1 MLERIQKIENVGN
14 YSRALAGGFPLGRV
28 SVIYGEN
35 RNGKSTLCDIL
46 YSLSLNDPQLV
57 LDRKSVVQGH
67 EPDTINQQI
76 ELKFS
81 DRQQTVKFRNSEWDS
96 QPPEESN
103 LYIFDHGFIHRN
115 VLAGTKYSRENSTN
129 VSRFILGENIAAFDD
144 LEVRN
149 QQLRTDRQTLNR
161 HKTELE
167 GHEIGDFKA
176 FVELPVPTKTL
187 DELDADIRVS
197 KQAQEQLATQITN
210 TTQITQRSNLN
221 GLFNGVSITSTS
233 QEINNC
239 LALSMVNVHD
249 ASKAIVTE
257 HKNKVNNKES
267 FNGWAASGIEHLDED
282 CPFCGQELGADAQEL
297 IESYRTAFDDAF
309 QNFVRNTKTEVTRLR
324 AKTLIDVSLE
334 KLTEKHDQNVATLE
348 TYSEGTINDKLR
360 ELDHEAMLTQRFE
373 SVTEALLAL
382 IDESVTTNNAID
394 TALSDK
400 YDAPYNAFNSIDF
413 DELQSNIDAFNG
425 AIQSYSDA
433 IAPLNAMLSEFKN
446 GQNVAD
452 LREKKQLEAENEV
465 GIAISRKRLNL
476 DVLCVQYNNLKAQ
489 IDIDKASYDAD
500 KEALELAQEAFLN
513 TYFVTINDLFRRIGS
528 TDFAI
533 SRKVNRGGARTVY
546 DLEVKFKGQLI
557 NNSKLHC
564 LFSESDRRALALCI
578 FLAKIQQL
586 SYEAKAKAILVM
598 DDPVTSFDSER
609 ISSIL
614 QILHAIEPS
623 IKQMII
629 TTHYKGMASAVM
641 KKFVDVNAL
650 KIYQDET
657 GSKFVATT
665 KAEMT
670 ATPHDERYAEIMAF
684 VERRTQENQIGK
696 LRLFIEDEMRQRY
709 KLPLSNLNLTV
720 RDKFSDCIN
729 ALRDGN
735 YIDADI
741 AHSLDDYRTTLNG
754 TAHELEEWSLE
765 DSRGY
770 AEGMME
776 FIYQRL

>member
-14 YSRALAGGFPLGRV
+14 YSRALAGGLPLGRV

-57 LDRKSVVQGH
+57 LDRKSIVQGQ
-67 EPDTINQQI
+67 ESDAINQLI

-81 DRQQTVKFRNSEWDS
+81 DRQQAVKFRNSEWDS

-115 VLAGTKYSRENSTN
+115 VMAGTKYSRENSTN
-129 VSRFILGENIAAFDD
+129 VSGFILGENVAAFDA

-161 HKTELE
+161 YKAELE
-167 GHEIGDFKA
+167 GHEIGDFTA
-176 FVELPVPTKTL
+176 FVALPVPTKTL
-187 DELDADIRVS
+187 VELDADIRAS

-210 TTQITQRSNLN
+210 TTQITQRPNLN
-221 GLFNGVSITSTS
+221 GLSNDVSITATS
-233 QEINNC
+233 EEINNC
-239 LALSMVNVHD
+239 LSLSMVNVHD

-267 FNGWAASGIEHLDED
+267 FNGWAASGVEHLDED
-282 CPFCGQELGADAQEL
+282 CPFCGQELGAEAQEL

-309 QNFVRNTKTEVTRLR
+309 QNFVRDTKTEVTRLR
-324 AKTLIDVSLE
+324 AKTLIDTSLE
-334 KLTEKHDQNVATLE
+334 KLTEKHEQNVAILE
-348 TYSEGTINDKLR
+348 IYSEDTIKDKLN
-360 ELDHEAMLTQRFE
+360 EFNHEATLAQRFE
-373 SVTEALLAL
+373 SVTEALRVL
-382 IDESVTTNNAID
+382 IEESVTTNNVVD
-394 TALSDK
+394 NALAEK
-400 YDAPYNAFNSIDF
+400 YDAPYNASNPIDF
-413 DELQSNIDAFNG
+413 SELQSSIDTFNG
-425 AIQSYSDA
+425 AIQSYADA
-433 IAPLNAMLSEFKN
+433 LEPLNALLTEFKDS
-446 GQNVAD
+446 QDVAV
-452 LREKKQLEAENEV
+452 LREQKRLEAANEAN
-465 GIAISRKRLNL
+465 ISLSRKRLNL
-476 DVLCVQYNNLKAQ
+476 DDICVQYNNLKAQ
-489 IDIDKASYDAD
+489 IDVDKTSYDAD
-500 KEALELAQEAFLN
+500 KEALELAQETFLN
-513 TYFVTINDLFRRIGS
+513 TYFVTINNLFRRIGS

-533 SRKVNRGGARTVY
+533 SRKVNRGGTRTVY
-546 DLEVKFKGQLI
+546 DLEVKFKDQLI

-578 FLAKIQQL
+578 YLAKIQQL
-586 SYEAKAKAILVM
+586 SNEDKAKAILVM

-614 QILHAIEPS
+614 RILHALEPS

-709 KLPLSNLNLTV
+709 KLPLSNLNLTA
-720 RDKFSDCIN
+720 RDTFSDCIN
-729 ALRDGN
+729 ALRGAN

-776 FIYQRL
+776 FIYQKL